1 MWVKTDDK
9 INLYYQCSGNAK
21 NPALILSNSLGT
33 RQSMWQPQIDALSKH
48 FYVISYD
55 TRGHGQSD
63 KPTGPYTLT
72 RLGQD
77 VLCILGALNIK
88 NANFCGISMGGLT
101 GLWLAIYAPERFKRI
116 AVANTAAKI
125 GVHDA
130 WQTRAATVREQGM
143 QALAQS
149 APERWFTEGF
159 IGQHSVLI
167 DAMVNDLAQENAEG
181 YAACCEA
188 LADAD
193 LRAQIS
199 DIKLPLLVIA
209 GDADPVTTV
218 ADAEA
223 IIKACSTAQ
232 LKTLHASH
240 ISNLEQPQAFNQALS
255 RFLRG

>member
-9 INLYYQCSGNAK
+9 VNLYYQCSGEAK
-21 NPALILSNSLGT
+21 NPALIFSNSLGT
-33 RQSMWQPQIDALSKH
+33 QQSMWQPQIEALSKH
-48 FYVISYD
+48 FYVITYD

-63 KPTGPYTLT
+63 KPAGPYTLT

-101 GLWLAIYAPERFKRI
+101 GLWLAIYAPERFSRI

-125 GVHDA
+125 GERDA
-130 WQTRAATVREQGM
+130 WLARAAMVREQGM

-159 IGQHSVLI
+159 ISQHSALI
-167 DAMVNDLAQENAEG
+167 DSMVNDLAQADAAG

-188 LADAD
+188 LAEAD
-193 LRAQIS
+193 LRAQIG
-199 DIKLPLLVIA
+199 DIKLPLLVVA

-218 ADAEA
+218 ADAKA
-223 IIKACSTAQ
+223 IVADCANAQ

-240 ISNLEQPQAFNQALS
+240 ISNLEQPQAFSQALS